1 MGATCARHFTSGMT
15 MQEQQSLSAARDWYQ
30 INQRDPFDVR
40 WWAGELG
47 VSGVEV
53 LEAVRNVGPAVDD
66 VRDFLSR
73 VPSV

>member
-1 MGATCARHFTSGMT
+1 MQQLTHDVSARNWH
-15 MQEQQSLSAARDWYQ
+15 Y

-53 LEAVRNVGPAVDD
+53 LEAVRNVGPAVED
-66 VRDFLSR
+66 VRQFLGCTEGCNNT
-73 VPSV
+73 

>member
-1 MGATCARHFTSGMT
+1 
-15 MQEQQSLSAARDWYQ
+15 MQEQLDHSSARDWHQ

-40 WWAGELG
+40 WWAGRLG

-66 VRDFLSR
+66 VRHFLSR
-73 VPSV
+73 APCR